1 MKFWWVNQNQ
11 TYKHEITGGYLWSPK
26 LTKVGRK
33 TPFYDYMI
41 EVKPGDLIFSFVD
54 TKIRAIGVAQEN
66 CISKD
71 RPLEF
76 GQVGELWDKDGWY
89 VSVKF
94 KEFSKENRI
103 RLKEDIE
110 QLRPYLDF
118 KHAPLSKETGNGKEL
133 YLTTVTSELA
143 FKLASLLNVDLKSIR
158 DELYNEE
165 AKADEA
171 ETHIREDP
179 MLSDT
184 TKKALINARCGQGKF
199 KRNVTEINDR
209 CFFTGLSDINFL
221 RASHIKPWAESNNKE
236 RLDGNNGLLL
246 VPHIDHLFDKGYITF
261 MGTGALVISPQL
273 PNEVIN
279 IYQLSDYKTDRKLN
293 DQQRLYMEYH
303 RNNIFKKE

>member
-1 MKFWWVNQNQ
+1 MNFWWVNQNQ

-33 TPFYDYMI
+33 NPFYDYMI

-54 TKIRAIGVAQEN
+54 TKIRAIGVVQEN

-110 QLRPYLDF
+110 QLRPYLGF

-143 FKLASLLNVDLKSIR
+143 FQLASLLNVDLKNIR

-165 AKADEA
+165 ARADEA
-171 ETHIREDP
+171 EALIKEDSE
-179 MLSDT
+179 LSDT
-184 TKKALINARCGQGKF
+184 TKKALINARRGQGKF
-199 KRNVTEINDR
+199 KRNVTEINNK
-209 CFFTGLSDINFL
+209 CFFTGLSDIDFL
-221 RASHIKPWAESNNKE
+221 RASHIKPWAESDNKE

-261 MGTGALVISPQL
+261 MDTGALVISHQL
-273 PNEVIN
+273 PDEVIN
-279 IYQLSDYKTDRKLN
+279 TYQLFQYKTDRKLN
-293 DQQRLYMEYH
+293 DEQKIYMDYH